1 MRIDNTRRS
10 TTTRQFVPPGA
21 TTHARA
27 IVRTVGPVVAPP
39 GPPTALPRRP
49 RNILRGMAR
58 WIITVVVGIAA
69 VNLLLNRGYLFGA
82 RLLGQAHGP
91 FDTQSR
97 IVQVDNFANTL
108 LASMTMDEKLGQL
121 IVPMA
126 PDTSYN
132 ADMQTMITQYQ
143 IGGFFVTSNGLN
155 RDQLR
160 SFVQQMQA
168 GSRIPMIMSTDFE
181 GDGGWNVLQS
191 ALGALPSES
200 KLAATGDT
208 HNAYVKG
215 TEDAALLK
223 SVGINVNFAPV
234 VDVLTNPDN
243 TVLRRRTFGS
253 DPQVVVEYSAA
264 YIDGLTAGG
273 VAGCLKHFPGLGSVA
288 PDPHI
293 TLPELDAS
301 LAEMKLRELSP
312 YYALLKTNHAPMVMV
327 THMLVPALDPKV
339 PTSVSPLVI
348 NGLLRHDMGYDGI
361 VVSDALFMGG
371 LKPRSVPQA
380 GLEAFEAGTDL
391 LLGAYSAWDVQETV
405 RLLKDALAT
414 GQITQKQIDD
424 SVLRI
429 LKFKY
434 QWKIIP
440 DAFKLQKTASL
451 QPAVVAEVPLNT
463 RRPGE

>member
-1 MRIDNTRRS
+1 MSTFDTRRS
-10 TTTRQFVPPGA
+10 AASRQFVPPGS

-27 IVRTVGPVVAPP
+27 IVRTSSPDAAPP
-39 GPPTALPRRP
+39 VPLAAPPRR
-49 RNILRGMAR
+49 RRDILRGMAR

-69 VNLLLNRGYLFGA
+69 VNLLLTRGYVLGA
-82 RLLGQAHGP
+82 RLLGHAPGP

-108 LASMTMDEKLGQL
+108 LSGMTLDEKLGQL
-121 IVPMA
+121 IIPMA

-132 ADMQTMITQYQ
+132 TDMQTMISQYH

-168 GSRIPMIMSTDFE
+168 GSRIPMMMTTDFE
-181 GDGGWNVLQS
+181 GDGGWNVLQTT
-191 ALGALPSES
+191 LGALPSES
-200 KLAATGDT
+200 KLVATGDP

-215 TEDAALLK
+215 TQDAALLK

-243 TVLRRRTFGS
+243 TVLQRRTFGS
-253 DPQVVVEYSAA
+253 DPQVVVAYSTA

-288 PDPHI
+288 LDPHL
-293 TLPELDAS
+293 TLPMLDTT
-301 LAEMKLRELSP
+301 LADMKLRELSP

-327 THMLVPALDPKV
+327 THMLIPALDPNV

-348 NGLLRHDMGYDGI
+348 NGLLRHDMGYDGLVI
-361 VVSDALFMGG
+361 SDALFMGA

-380 GLEAFEAGTDL
+380 GLDAFEAGTDL
-391 LLGAYSAWDVQETV
+391 LLGAYSAGDVEETV
-405 RLLKDALAT
+405 RLLKEALAT
-414 GQITQKQIDD
+414 GTITQKQIDT

-440 DAFKLQKTASL
+440 DVFKLGVATTL
-451 QPAVVAEVPLNT
+451 QSANIADGPLNT
-463 RRPGE
+463 RR